1 MRSLKLALLATAAVA
16 ALSSAAAAADL
27 IVDVPI
33 DEPVIDNSF
42 SFDGAYIGAFLQ
54 GQTAPAAFGIGVNF
68 GVNALMDNLLVGA
81 EIDGAVAALGPNSRR
96 PVHRQGRWSD
106 LPTTRSS
113 TSTPVSA
120 SSTPTSWYVPIGI
133 GAEVA
138 VADNVGI
145 KGEVQYNW
153 DLTTAGS
160 ELGRCEGWSELP
172 LLSFRPR
179 SGGEGLARGSA
190 PRGPFAFGRN
200 QSLSLWNN

>member
-33 DEPVIDNSF
+33 EEPVIDNSF

-54 GQTAPAAFGIGVNF
+54 GQAGGFASAFGLGVDLGVN
-68 GVNALMDNLLVGA
+68 VLMDNLLVGA
-81 EIDGAVAALGPNSRR
+81 EVSGTVLTGPNFDGQFTGKVGGLVSDNAIIYAYSGLGSR
-96 PVHRQGRWSD
+96 
-106 LPTTRSS
+106 
-113 TSTPVSA
+113 
-120 SSTPTSWYVPIGI
+120 TPTSWYVPIGI

-153 DLTTAGS
+153 DLTGPAAQNS
-160 ELGRCEGWSELP
+160 VAAKV
-172 LLSFRPR
+172 
-179 SGGEGLARGSA
+179 GLN
-190 PRGPFAFGRN
+190 FHF
-200 QSLSLWNN
+200 

>member
-33 DEPVIDNSF
+33 EEPVIDNSF

-54 GQTAPAAFGIGVNF
+54 GQTNPAAFGLGVNF
-68 GVNALMDNLLVGA
+68 GVNALMDSVLIGA
-81 EIDGAVAALGPNSRR
+81 EVEGVVATGPNFSGQ
-96 PVHRQGRWSD
+96 VTGKVGGLISD
-106 LPTTRSS
+106 NAIIYAYSGLGTR
-113 TSTPVSA
+113 
-120 SSTPTSWYVPIGI
+120 TPTSWYVPIGV

-153 DLTTAGS
+153 DLTNAAQNS
-160 ELGRCEGWSELP
+160 VAAKI
-172 LLSFRPR
+172 
-179 SGGEGLARGSA
+179 GLN
-190 PRGPFAFGRN
+190 FHF
-200 QSLSLWNN
+200 

>member
-33 DEPVIDNSF
+33 EEPVIDNSF

-54 GQTAPAAFGIGVNF
+54 GQAGGFATAFGLGVDF
-68 GVNALMDNLLVGA
+68 GVNALMDNLLIGGEVSA
-81 EIDGAVAALGPNSRR
+81 TFLTGPNFDGQITGKVGGLVSDNAIIYAYSGIGSR
-96 PVHRQGRWSD
+96 
-106 LPTTRSS
+106 
-113 TSTPVSA
+113 
-120 SSTPTSWYVPIGI
+120 TPTSWYVPIGV

-153 DLTTAGS
+153 DLTSAAQNS
-160 ELGRCEGWSELP
+160 VAAKV
-172 LLSFRPR
+172 
-179 SGGEGLARGSA
+179 GLN
-190 PRGPFAFGRN
+190 FHF
-200 QSLSLWNN
+200 